1 VRLTPEKVLHLAG
14 LVATRL
20 ERADDEQSEGV
31 TLKVETKDVRLRVL
45 EAIRAFLRR
54 DEQIVETART
64 RIRSMSRKVPEGSPE
79 WDRLFRQHYDA
90 ELDRLRK
97 VK

>member
-1 VRLTPEKVLHLAG
+1 VRLSPEKVLHLAG
-14 LVATRL
+14 LVAERL
-20 ERADDEQSEGV
+20 ERADDHETEGV
-31 TLKVETKDVRLRVL
+31 TLKVETKAVRLRAL

-54 DEQIVETART
+54 DEQIVESARQ
-64 RIRSMSRKVPEGSPE
+64 RIRSMARKVPEGSPE